1 MGFIRSIRNRLDS
14 DSEEDILKVVPDWS
28 IPSEED
34 ALKNILD
41 FVFYPMYQ
49 FNGVM
54 VYLLSVL
61 KHWNDP

>member
-14 DSEEDILKVVPDWS
+14 DSEEDILKVTPDWS

-41 FVFYPMYQ
+41 FVFYPINK
-49 FNGVM
+49 FNKVM